1 MRPQLHPTE
10 EERRIAL
17 EHLDAWESMGLVTH
31 EQALAIHDV
40 ERRLELDGGQEPWPV
55 TPTQTAEDEARPAM
69 TDLGHRA
76 TR

>member
-1 MRPQLHPTE
+1 MRPELHPTDR
-10 EERRIAL
+10 ERRVVL

-31 EQALAIHDV
+31 EQALAIRDV
-40 ERRLELDGGQEPWPV
+40 ELRLELDDLGEPRPSTPV
-55 TPTQTAEDEARPAM
+55 ESAEEKARPAM

>member
-1 MRPQLHPTE
+1 MRPELHPTE
-10 EERRIAL
+10 RERHVVL

-31 EQALAIHDV
+31 DQALAIRDV
-40 ERRLELDGGQEPWPV
+40 ELRLELDDHREPWPAAPV
-55 TPTQTAEDEARPAM
+55 ETAEDEARPAM

>member
-1 MRPQLHPTE
+1 MRPELHPTE
-10 EERRIAL
+10 EERRVVL

-31 EQALAIHDV
+31 DQVVAIRDV
-40 ERRLELDGGQEPWPV
+40 EFRPELDDGRMPWPV
-55 TPTQTAEDEARPAM
+55 TPTETAEDEARPAM

>member
-1 MRPQLHPTE
+1 MRPELHPTE
-10 EERRIAL
+10 RERHVVL

-31 EQALAIHDV
+31 DQALAIRDV
-40 ERRLELDGGQEPWPV
+40 ELRLQLDDHRETRPAASV
-55 TPTQTAEDEARPAM
+55 ETAEEEARPAM